1 MLGFPLVSSE
11 KFIILLISNGFTV
24 ATIDQVTPPPEPE
37 RKCTNVFSPSTF
49 IGTTPD
55 INTSYAVCL
64 YFDYEAQNKL
74 KKKFVSVNGE
84 INGVNGGING
94 VNGGIN
100 RINRDYATF
109 DQEVISRT
117 NYLLQNKK

>member
-1 MLGFPLVSSE
+1 MYTLRNIFSSIIE
-11 KFIILLISNGFTV
+11 KV
-24 ATIDQVTPPPEPE
+24 
-37 RKCTNVFSPSTF
+37 K
-49 IGTTPD
+49 PD
-55 INTSYAVCL
+55 T
-64 YFDYEAQNKL
+64 E
-74 KKKFVSVNGE
+74 KKP
-84 INGVNGGING
+84 IYVNGGINQVNGGVNG